1 MQPCCVFSPQTHR
14 PLQDLNSEGFINYFL
29 NCPRLKSPNARTDLS
44 TIFLILPRMY
54 LGTRPGWYQA
64 TLLFDTFSMFPISK
78 LGGGYLDIHDKM
90 ARLDE
95 QEAARKDGMRE
106 KIAFIRN
113 RLSATDKTFQGDESK
128 IWAKRVNGDDT
139 IAARLEEGLIY
150 FRGDIRDVE
159 VDVLSRPW
167 FRRLW
172 VFQEAVVSRY
182 LSIQCGSRRI
192 GWDDFCGI
200 VLRSL
205 RLHDRYGLSLEN
217 LDRTDIVRD
226 MCLARREHL
235 RSCGLHHLLP
245 YWQLSESS
253 DGSIGALHVL
263 KLLARA
269 RYLEASD
276 PRDKIFGLLGIATG
290 IDTPDPKFAV
300 DYRLHYQQLYVDFA
314 RHFIETTSPY
324 DIISYVDS
332 TAESSLNCFDRSSN
346 LGTIMGTKLEL

>member
-1 MQPCCVFSPQTHR
+1 MRDIYSAA
-14 PLQDLNSEGFINYFL
+14 SETVI
-29 NCPRLKSPNARTDLS
+29 
-44 TIFLILPRMY
+44 Y
-54 LGTRPGWYQA
+54 LGPQDGGNTGCSAWN
-64 TLLFDTFSMFPISK
+64 F
-78 LGGGYLDIHDKM
+78 LGRH
-90 ARLDE
+90 
-95 QEAARKDGMRE
+95 
-106 KIAFIRN
+106 
-113 RLSATDKTFQGDESK
+113 SS
-128 IWAKRVNGDDT
+128 WALNGSQDRDDT
-139 IAARLEEGLIY
+139 IAARLEEGRIH

-235 RSCGLHHLLP
+235 RSCGLRHLLP
-245 YWQLSESS
+245 SWQLSESS
-253 DGSIGALHVL
+253 NGSIGALHVL

-290 IDTPDPKFAV
+290 IDTTDPKFAV

-314 RHFIETTSPY
+314 RHFIETTSSY

-332 TAESSLNCFDRSSN
+332 MAETSLHCSDRSSN
-346 LGTIMGTKLEL
+346 LPSWVPNWNYEDYRSGGRNKTILETLPRGDADPEERSPGSRCRVLGSES